1 MQNMIE
7 KVKAF
12 FVYAR
17 EHKLKVGIGAAV
29 VFFLI
34 FRVFFGGENTG
45 EEIYE
50 VKRGD
55 VTSSVAVTGR
65 VKPVSE
71 VTMAFERTGRIV
83 STRKDVGERVFRGE
97 VIASLDLSSPLAK
110 LSQERAILDQLLR
123 GSRPEEIAVKEAEVS
138 KAKEDLQAIYDGVA
152 DALDDAFVKSED
164 ALRVK
169 TTGIFVGSSGVGYK
183 LSFTTCDSPTEENVN
198 LNYAKSEAAL
208 IAWRKELFSLQLE
221 QDVSVKERALRN
233 GLSNMNLF
241 RNTLRD
247 LSSLLNQQCVL
258 NNSALDT
265 YRSSISTANS
275 SIASALANLSDKTS
289 NLNTYKA
296 ALRKAESDLNLLK
309 SGSDPED
316 IRAQEAKVRDAEAT
330 LATYQI
336 VSPINGI
343 VTKQD
348 AKAGEIA
355 YANTEVVSVISDSAF
370 EIEINVPELDITSI
384 KKGNKA
390 KITFDAYGDDV
401 SFEGSVSSV
410 DPAETLVDNVPTYK
424 VKVSLNSSDDRIKSG
439 LTANI
444 YIETISKTNVIL
456 LPSKA
461 IKSESQKKY
470 VDVLRDNG
478 DRERKQ
484 ISIGIRGDTGEVEV
498 VSGLE
503 VGEKIIISN
512 ANPQR

>member
-1 MQNMIE
+1 M
-7 KVKAF
+7 
-12 FVYAR
+12 
-17 EHKLKVGIGAAV
+17 
-29 VFFLI
+29 
-34 FRVFFGGENTG
+34 
-45 EEIYE
+45 
-50 VKRGD
+50 
-55 VTSSVAVTGR
+55 
-65 VKPVSE
+65 
-71 VTMAFERTGRIV
+71 
-83 STRKDVGERVFRGE
+83 
-97 VIASLDLSSPLAK
+97 
-110 LSQERAILDQLLR
+110 
-123 GSRPEEIAVKEAEVS
+123 
-138 KAKEDLQAIYDGVA
+138 
-152 DALDDAFVKSED
+152 
-164 ALRVK
+164 
-169 TTGIFVGSSGVGYK
+169 
-183 LSFTTCDSPTEENVN
+183 
-198 LNYAKSEAAL
+198 
-208 IAWRKELFSLQLE
+208 
-221 QDVSVKERALRN
+221 
-233 GLSNMNLF
+233 
-241 RNTLRD
+241 
-247 LSSLLNQQCVL
+247 
-258 NNSALDT
+258 
-265 YRSSISTANS
+265 
-275 SIASALANLSDKTS
+275 
-289 NLNTYKA
+289 
-296 ALRKAESDLNLLK
+296 
-309 SGSDPED
+309 
-316 IRAQEAKVRDAEAT
+316 RDAEAT